1 MLATIK
7 CHRAVS
13 AAAAIVLAT
22 AGAFAEDDPKS
33 PHLWEPRTKSAT
45 VFKDGYGFFMREG
58 DVTLRDGWAVS
69 GALPPAAYGTLAFY
83 SLSDNQLV
91 DLASSGPG
99 HMVEFNDVD
108 APKDAAKKRAILEG
122 YLDMKLS
129 LNWKRDK
136 DERMTSGRLVSVG
149 ESFALVDEGGQ
160 TVAVP
165 TEDIS
170 RLQLIEL
177 PLRLH
182 VSEGEKDASGKTQL
196 GMAYLREGITWIPEY
211 TLNILDE
218 SNAELT
224 LKGVI
229 INHAED
235 LIHADVNFVVGTPN
249 FAHRARLGPL
259 VAGQVLRM
267 IGGRVDG
274 MVMSQIAN
282 SFTANMAPDGRM
294 DTISE
299 HRVEDRSGDAI
310 RDAMGNLPNISAE
323 AATDFSVY
331 RKGELSIRTGE
342 KAVVTLFKK
351 KIEYQHLYEWN
362 HPAPIRHSLVL
373 KNMSDSPWTTGS
385 MMALT
390 STQPLAEDLFK
401 YVPAGGSGT
410 FPISEALNI
419 SKKISE
425 VEADRKLKEYVANDR
440 NTFDLVRLGGEIVLR
455 NFDKSDVHLVI
466 DYPVPGKPLEASN
479 GGTVETGTDKLA
491 LTERAG
497 RIKWDLNMKPG
508 ETVTLTYAYDR
519 YVRTN

>member
-1 MLATIK
+1 MLAL
-7 CHRAVS
+7 HHRRRAV
-13 AAAAIVLAT
+13 AAAAALVFSA
-22 AGAFAEDDPKS
+22 AGALAEDDPKS

-69 GALPPAAYGTLAFY
+69 GALPPASYGTLAFY
-83 SLSDNQLV
+83 SLNEKQLV

-99 HMVEFNDVD
+99 HIVEFNDVD
-108 APKDAAKKRAILEG
+108 APKDLPKKRAILDG
-122 YLDMKLS
+122 YIDMKLS
-129 LNWKRDK
+129 LTWKRDK
-136 DERMTSGRLVSVG
+136 EERMTSGRLVSID

-160 TVAVP
+160 TIAVP
-165 TEDIS
+165 LADINKM
-170 RLQLIEL
+170 QLFEL

-182 VSEGEKDASGKTQL
+182 VSEGDKDATGKAPL

-211 TLNILDE
+211 TLNILDDA
-218 SNAELT
+218 NAELT
-224 LKGVI
+224 LKGVL

-235 LIHADVNFVVGTPN
+235 LLHADVNFVVGTPN
-249 FAHRARLGPL
+249 FAHRAKLGPL

-299 HRVEDRSGDAI
+299 RRVEDRSGDAI
-310 RDAMGNLPNISAE
+310 RDAMGNLPTISAE

-331 RKGELSIRTGE
+331 RKEDLTIRTGE

-362 HPAPIRHSLVL
+362 HPEPIRHSFVL
-373 KNMSDSPWTTGS
+373 KNASDSPWTTGS

-390 STQPLAEDLFK
+390 ATQPLAEDLFK

-425 VEADRKLKEYVANDR
+425 VEVDRKLKEYSTSDR
-440 NTFDLVRLGGEIVLR
+440 NSFDLVRLGGEIVLR

-466 DYPVPGKPLEASN
+466 DYPVPGKPIEASN
-479 GGTVETGTDKLA
+479 AGAVETGTDNLA

-508 ETVTLTYAYDR
+508 ETVTLTYAYER